1 MTSQLK
7 TVLLL
12 ALLSG
17 LIIVMG
23 GVMGGRTGLFFAF
36 AFALLMN
43 VGSYWYSD
51 KIVLKMY
58 NAREVSPSEAPM
70 LHAMVDEVVMRAG
83 IPKPRV
89 CIIPE
94 QTPNAFAT
102 GRNPEHGVVA
112 VTEGIMH
119 LLTPEELKGV
129 IAHEVGHI
137 ANRDILVQSVAGVMA
152 SVIVMLGKILQFT
165 AIFGGG
171 NNDEEGGG
179 NPIAALAMAFL
190 APVAASLIQFA
201 ISRSREFMADE
212 AGARYSGNPMYL
224 ASALQ
229 KLGAYSGRIPM
240 QSGNQATAHMFI
252 VNPFSGVRM
261 AELFSTHPPMEER
274 IRRLQQMAGR

>member
-152 SVIVMLGKILQFT
+152 SVIVMLGNILQFT

-240 QSGNQATAHMFI
+240 QNGNQATAHMFI

>member
-1 MTSQLK
+1 
-7 TVLLL
+7 
-12 ALLSG
+12 
-17 LIIVMG
+17 
-23 GVMGGRTGLFFAF
+23 
-36 AFALLMN
+36 
-43 VGSYWYSD
+43 
-51 KIVLKMY
+51 
-58 NAREVSPSEAPM
+58 
-70 LHAMVDEVVMRAG
+70 MRAG

-152 SVIVMLGKILQFT
+152 SVIVMLGNILQFT

-171 NNDEEGGG
+171 NNDEEGAEIPLQRWPWRFWLPLPHRSSSSPFHARANSWRMKPEPGIPATPCILPAPCRNWG
-179 NPIAALAMAFL
+179 PTAAEY
-190 APVAASLIQFA
+190 PCKAAIRPQRTCSL
-201 ISRSREFMADE
+201 STRSA
-212 AGARYSGNPMYL
+212 ACG
-224 ASALQ
+224 
-229 KLGAYSGRIPM
+229 
-240 QSGNQATAHMFI
+240 
-252 VNPFSGVRM
+252 M